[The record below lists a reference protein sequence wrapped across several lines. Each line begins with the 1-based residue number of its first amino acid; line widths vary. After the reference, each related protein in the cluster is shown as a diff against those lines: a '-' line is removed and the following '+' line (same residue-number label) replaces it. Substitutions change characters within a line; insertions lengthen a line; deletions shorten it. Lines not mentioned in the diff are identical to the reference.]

1 MATLDEKDIES
12 VGEGEGKAAYQ
23 FDKDSGFGYGQLD
36 AFEDM
41 SKGVKVKSE
50 ARARAK
56 EDNKIE
62 VQGGSALN
70 KFFNL
75 DENQQ
80 AALLEQIGLEKKT
93 RTYC

>member
-50 ARARAK
+50 ARA
-56 EDNKIE
+56 
-62 VQGGSALN
+62 SS
-70 KFFNL
+70 
-75 DENQQ
+75 
-80 AALLEQIGLEKKT
+80 
-93 RTYC
+93 